1 VRVGTCAPRSRAE
14 RQVCDAA
21 DRYRPGRRYARKV
34 GRVLISIDPDTAAPP
49 YEQIRVQ
56 IADQARTG
64 VLPAGMRLPT
74 VRRLAD
80 DLGVAPGTVARA
92 YRELETDRVIETR
105 GRHGTFVSAGGDA
118 VAREAFAAAVDYA
131 DRIRRLGLGRD
142 DARVHLDAAFRV
154 AEAPSPVAGEARKT

>member
-1 VRVGTCAPRSRAE
+1 M
-14 RQVCDAA
+14 
-21 DRYRPGRRYARKV
+21 
-34 GRVLISIDPDTAAPP
+34 LIRIDPDAATPP

-56 IADQARTG
+56 VADQARSGT
-64 VLPAGMRLPT
+64 LPAGTRLPT

-105 GRHGTFVSAGGDA
+105 GRHGTFVSAGGDL

-131 DRIRRLGLGRD
+131 DRIRRLGLGAD
-142 DARVHLDAAFRV
+142 DARRHLDAAFRV
-154 AEAPSPVAGEARKT
+154 G